1 VDVTHPQADTRILPA
16 TPDAVAE
23 AAALIRQGRLVAFPT
38 ETVYGL
44 GADATND
51 NAVAAVFAAKDRPRF
66 NPLIVHFAET
76 AAAAEAGD
84 FDGRATDLARA
95 FWPGALTLVL
105 PRRAGC
111 AVSLLVSAGL
121 DTLAVRVPSHPVAR
135 SLLRA
140 AGCPVAAPS
149 ANRAGRLSPT
159 TAAHV
164 AESLGGTCAAIVDG
178 GPCPVGIESTVVD
191 LSGGSAAVLR
201 PGGVPV
207 EDIEAVVGPLAAA
220 EAAGKRP
227 KSPGMLERHY
237 APGLPLRLN
246 AVEARPGEALLGFGP
261 GAAGAALN
269 LSPGGDVEEAAA
281 NLFAMI
287 RALDRP
293 RFQAIAVMPIP
304 EEGLGRAI
312 NDRLRRAAVHDRITE
327 EGPPAAA
334 GT

>member
-1 VDVTHPQADTRILPA
+1 MQLSNSPTKIPPS
-16 TPDAVAE
+16 PDCLAE
-23 AAALIRQGRLVAFPT
+23 AARLIRAGGLVAFPT

-44 GADATND
+44 GADATNGE
-51 NAVAAVFAAKDRPRF
+51 AVAAIFAAKDRPRF

-111 AVSLLVSAGL
+111 AISLLVSAGL

-149 ANRAGRLSPT
+149 ANRAGLLSPT

-164 AESLGGTCAAIVDG
+164 AESLGGACAAIVDG
-178 GPCPVGIESTVVD
+178 GPCPVGVESTVVD

-220 EAAGKRP
+220 EAAGERP

-237 APGLPLRLN
+237 APGLPLRMN
-246 AVEARPGEALLGFGP
+246 AVEARPGEALLAFGP
-261 GAAGAALN
+261 GPPGAALN
-269 LSPGGDVEEAAA
+269 LSPGGDVDEAAA
-281 NLFAMI
+281 NLFAMM
-287 RALDRP
+287 RTVDRP
-293 RFQAIAVMPIP
+293 EFRAIAVMPIP
-304 EEGLGRAI
+304 ERGLGRAI
-312 NDRLRRAAVHDRITE
+312 NDRLRRASAP
-327 EGPPAAA
+327 G
-334 GT
+334 